1 MIIGH
6 VEICYAVQ
14 LTLQM
19 LGTGRKVVA
28 VVPCNSSNSYSR
40 INNRMEHRRPVVQ
53 PRPVSAKLIATHR
66 PNLYPLML

>member
-1 MIIGH
+1 
-6 VEICYAVQ
+6 
-14 LTLQM
+14 M

-40 INNRMEHRRPVVQ
+40 INNRMEQRRPVVQ